1 MSSETVE
8 NYLETIYLISKRK
21 GYARVSDISTA
32 LKVKAPTVTEMVQ
45 KLADRGLVRYER
57 YKRDIRLTS
66 KGEEKAKRVIERHR
80 ILKAF
85 LQVLGVSEEVAEE
98 DACRIEH
105 YIHPETLERLSKF
118 IEFVQK
124 APKSPKW
131 LEHFRY
137 FCEKGEHPPCE
148 K

>member
-45 KLADRGLVRYER
+45 KLADRGLVMYER

-105 YIHPETLERLSKF
+105 HIHPETLERLSKF

-148 K
+148 E

>member
-45 KLADRGLVRYER
+45 KLADRGLVMYER

-80 ILKAF
+80 ILKEF
-85 LQVLGVSEEVAEE
+85 LQVLGVSEKVAEE

-105 YIHPETLERLSKF
+105 HIHPETLERLSKF

-131 LEHFRY
+131 LDHFRY

-148 K
+148 E